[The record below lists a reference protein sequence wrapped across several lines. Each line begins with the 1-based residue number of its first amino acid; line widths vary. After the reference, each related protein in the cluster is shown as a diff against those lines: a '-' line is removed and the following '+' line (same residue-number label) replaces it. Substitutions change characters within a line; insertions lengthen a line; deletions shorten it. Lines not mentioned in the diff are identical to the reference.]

1 MTQTQEARAREEQT
15 SQAEIIDAVL
25 GAFPYMPGQR
35 HEFEFLMELGR
46 KLGHNMGC
54 FENGTLEDVKAYIE
68 LMAQQGTL

>member
-1 MTQTQEARAREEQT
+1 MNKTAEARAREEQT
-15 SQAEIIDAVL
+15 SQAEIISAAL
-25 GAFPYMPGQR
+25 SAFPYMPGTR

-68 LMAQQGTL
+68 LMARQGTL